1 MLNLNQIGVHF
12 GERTLFENISLAV
25 GIKDR
30 VGLVGRNGA
39 GKSTL
44 LKIVAGVQNASEGN
58 VHTPKDYRIGYLAQE
73 MEHNEDATVLE
84 EAQSAFAVYQE
95 LEAEIEQISND
106 ISTRTD
112 YESDAYARLIDR
124 LGEANDQL
132 ALMGTGSKE
141 EQTQRVLQ
149 GLGFRPADMDRKMSE
164 FSGGWKMRVELG
176 KLLLVA
182 PDLLLLDEP
191 TNHLDIESI
200 EWLENFLKFYP
211 GSMVLISHDRTFLDN
226 VTDRT
231 VEITSTR
238 VHDHKASYSKYMAW
252 REEEFARQESAA
264 KQQQKDIA
272 HTEELINK
280 FRAKKNKAAFA
291 QSLIKKLDKMERIEV
306 DQFENAAMRFRFPP
320 APRAGKVVVEA
331 QRLAKRFDDLEVF
344 KDVDLMIARQDK
356 VALVGKNGAGK
367 TTLFYMIAGL
377 VAIDSGKIYL
387 SGKELNQK
395 SISERTSLGLT
406 YLPQESSIFKG
417 LTVEANILSAL
428 EQRKDLNH
436 KESQK
441 ELDSLLGDFGLHGLS
456 KTLGIKLS
464 GGERRR
470 TEIAR
475 SVASNPKFILLDE
488 PFAGIDPIAVSDLK
502 SIIHNLNEK
511 GIGVVISDHNV
522 RDTMNICT
530 KVLIV
535 NKGKIIA
542 NGEPSE
548 IANDKLVKEVYL
560 GKDFDTVL

>member
-1 MLNLNQIGVHF
+1 MNLIV
-12 GERTLFENISLAV
+12 ENLHKTYDKKAVVDGIS
-25 GIKDR
+25 
-30 VGLVGRNGA
+30 
-39 GKSTL
+39 
-44 LKIVAGVQNASEGN
+44 
-58 VHTPKDYRIGYLAQE
+58 
-73 MEHNEDATVLE
+73 
-84 EAQSAFAVYQE
+84 F
-95 LEAEIEQISND
+95 
-106 ISTRTD
+106 
-112 YESDAYARLIDR
+112 
-124 LGEANDQL
+124 
-132 ALMGTGSKE
+132 
-141 EQTQRVLQ
+141 
-149 GLGFRPADMDRKMSE
+149 
-164 FSGGWKMRVELG
+164 
-176 KLLLVA
+176 
-182 PDLLLLDEP
+182 
-191 TNHLDIESI
+191 
-200 EWLENFLKFYP
+200 
-211 GSMVLISHDRTFLDN
+211 
-226 VTDRT
+226 
-231 VEITSTR
+231 EITSGET
-238 VHDHKASYSKYMAW
+238 
-252 REEEFARQESAA
+252 
-264 KQQQKDIA
+264 IGI
-272 HTEELINK
+272 LG
-280 FRAKKNKAAFA
+280 
-291 QSLIKKLDKMERIEV
+291 
-306 DQFENAAMRFRFPP
+306 P
-320 APRAGKVVVEA
+320 
-331 QRLAKRFDDLEVF
+331 
-344 KDVDLMIARQDK
+344 
-356 VALVGKNGAGK
+356 NGAGK

-502 SIIHNLNEK
+502 SIIHSLNEK

-548 IANDKLVKEVYL
+548 IANDKLVKQVYL

>member
-1 MLNLNQIGVHF
+1 MNLFV
-12 GERTLFENISLAV
+12 ENLQKTYDKKSVVDGIS
-25 GIKDR
+25 
-30 VGLVGRNGA
+30 
-39 GKSTL
+39 
-44 LKIVAGVQNASEGN
+44 
-58 VHTPKDYRIGYLAQE
+58 
-73 MEHNEDATVLE
+73 
-84 EAQSAFAVYQE
+84 F
-95 LEAEIEQISND
+95 
-106 ISTRTD
+106 
-112 YESDAYARLIDR
+112 
-124 LGEANDQL
+124 
-132 ALMGTGSKE
+132 
-141 EQTQRVLQ
+141 
-149 GLGFRPADMDRKMSE
+149 
-164 FSGGWKMRVELG
+164 
-176 KLLLVA
+176 
-182 PDLLLLDEP
+182 
-191 TNHLDIESI
+191 
-200 EWLENFLKFYP
+200 
-211 GSMVLISHDRTFLDN
+211 
-226 VTDRT
+226 
-231 VEITSTR
+231 EITSGET
-238 VHDHKASYSKYMAW
+238 
-252 REEEFARQESAA
+252 
-264 KQQQKDIA
+264 IGI
-272 HTEELINK
+272 LG
-280 FRAKKNKAAFA
+280 
-291 QSLIKKLDKMERIEV
+291 
-306 DQFENAAMRFRFPP
+306 P
-320 APRAGKVVVEA
+320 
-331 QRLAKRFDDLEVF
+331 
-344 KDVDLMIARQDK
+344 
-356 VALVGKNGAGK
+356 NGAGK

-436 KESQK
+436 EESQK

-502 SIIHNLNEK
+502 NIIHSLNEK

>member
-1 MLNLNQIGVHF
+1 MNLFV
-12 GERTLFENISLAV
+12 ENLYKTYDKKAVVDGIS
-25 GIKDR
+25 
-30 VGLVGRNGA
+30 
-39 GKSTL
+39 
-44 LKIVAGVQNASEGN
+44 
-58 VHTPKDYRIGYLAQE
+58 
-73 MEHNEDATVLE
+73 
-84 EAQSAFAVYQE
+84 F
-95 LEAEIEQISND
+95 
-106 ISTRTD
+106 
-112 YESDAYARLIDR
+112 
-124 LGEANDQL
+124 
-132 ALMGTGSKE
+132 
-141 EQTQRVLQ
+141 
-149 GLGFRPADMDRKMSE
+149 
-164 FSGGWKMRVELG
+164 
-176 KLLLVA
+176 
-182 PDLLLLDEP
+182 
-191 TNHLDIESI
+191 
-200 EWLENFLKFYP
+200 
-211 GSMVLISHDRTFLDN
+211 
-226 VTDRT
+226 
-231 VEITSTR
+231 EITSGET
-238 VHDHKASYSKYMAW
+238 
-252 REEEFARQESAA
+252 
-264 KQQQKDIA
+264 IGI
-272 HTEELINK
+272 LG
-280 FRAKKNKAAFA
+280 
-291 QSLIKKLDKMERIEV
+291 
-306 DQFENAAMRFRFPP
+306 P
-320 APRAGKVVVEA
+320 
-331 QRLAKRFDDLEVF
+331 
-344 KDVDLMIARQDK
+344 
-356 VALVGKNGAGK
+356 NGAGK

-502 SIIHNLNEK
+502 SIMHSLNEK

>member
-1 MLNLNQIGVHF
+1 MNLFI
-12 GERTLFENISLAV
+12 ENLHKTYDKKAVVDGIS
-25 GIKDR
+25 
-30 VGLVGRNGA
+30 
-39 GKSTL
+39 
-44 LKIVAGVQNASEGN
+44 
-58 VHTPKDYRIGYLAQE
+58 
-73 MEHNEDATVLE
+73 
-84 EAQSAFAVYQE
+84 F
-95 LEAEIEQISND
+95 
-106 ISTRTD
+106 
-112 YESDAYARLIDR
+112 
-124 LGEANDQL
+124 
-132 ALMGTGSKE
+132 
-141 EQTQRVLQ
+141 
-149 GLGFRPADMDRKMSE
+149 
-164 FSGGWKMRVELG
+164 
-176 KLLLVA
+176 
-182 PDLLLLDEP
+182 
-191 TNHLDIESI
+191 
-200 EWLENFLKFYP
+200 
-211 GSMVLISHDRTFLDN
+211 
-226 VTDRT
+226 
-231 VEITSTR
+231 EITSGET
-238 VHDHKASYSKYMAW
+238 
-252 REEEFARQESAA
+252 
-264 KQQQKDIA
+264 IGI
-272 HTEELINK
+272 LG
-280 FRAKKNKAAFA
+280 
-291 QSLIKKLDKMERIEV
+291 
-306 DQFENAAMRFRFPP
+306 P
-320 APRAGKVVVEA
+320 
-331 QRLAKRFDDLEVF
+331 
-344 KDVDLMIARQDK
+344 
-356 VALVGKNGAGK
+356 NGAGK

-502 SIIHNLNEK
+502 TIIHSLNEK

-548 IANDKLVKEVYL
+548 IANDQLVKEVYL

>member
-1 MLNLNQIGVHF
+1 MNLVV
-12 GERTLFENISLAV
+12 ENLHKTYDKKTVVDGIS
-25 GIKDR
+25 
-30 VGLVGRNGA
+30 
-39 GKSTL
+39 
-44 LKIVAGVQNASEGN
+44 
-58 VHTPKDYRIGYLAQE
+58 
-73 MEHNEDATVLE
+73 
-84 EAQSAFAVYQE
+84 F
-95 LEAEIEQISND
+95 
-106 ISTRTD
+106 
-112 YESDAYARLIDR
+112 
-124 LGEANDQL
+124 
-132 ALMGTGSKE
+132 
-141 EQTQRVLQ
+141 
-149 GLGFRPADMDRKMSE
+149 
-164 FSGGWKMRVELG
+164 
-176 KLLLVA
+176 
-182 PDLLLLDEP
+182 
-191 TNHLDIESI
+191 
-200 EWLENFLKFYP
+200 
-211 GSMVLISHDRTFLDN
+211 
-226 VTDRT
+226 
-231 VEITSTR
+231 EITSGET
-238 VHDHKASYSKYMAW
+238 
-252 REEEFARQESAA
+252 
-264 KQQQKDIA
+264 IGI
-272 HTEELINK
+272 LG
-280 FRAKKNKAAFA
+280 
-291 QSLIKKLDKMERIEV
+291 
-306 DQFENAAMRFRFPP
+306 P
-320 APRAGKVVVEA
+320 
-331 QRLAKRFDDLEVF
+331 
-344 KDVDLMIARQDK
+344 
-356 VALVGKNGAGK
+356 NGAGK

-475 SVASNPKFILLDE
+475 SVASKPKFILLDE

-502 SIIHNLNEK
+502 SIIHSLNEK

>member
-1 MLNLNQIGVHF
+1 MNLFV
-12 GERTLFENISLAV
+12 ENLHKTYDKKAAVDGIS
-25 GIKDR
+25 
-30 VGLVGRNGA
+30 
-39 GKSTL
+39 
-44 LKIVAGVQNASEGN
+44 
-58 VHTPKDYRIGYLAQE
+58 
-73 MEHNEDATVLE
+73 
-84 EAQSAFAVYQE
+84 F
-95 LEAEIEQISND
+95 
-106 ISTRTD
+106 
-112 YESDAYARLIDR
+112 
-124 LGEANDQL
+124 
-132 ALMGTGSKE
+132 
-141 EQTQRVLQ
+141 
-149 GLGFRPADMDRKMSE
+149 
-164 FSGGWKMRVELG
+164 
-176 KLLLVA
+176 
-182 PDLLLLDEP
+182 
-191 TNHLDIESI
+191 
-200 EWLENFLKFYP
+200 
-211 GSMVLISHDRTFLDN
+211 
-226 VTDRT
+226 
-231 VEITSTR
+231 EITSGET
-238 VHDHKASYSKYMAW
+238 
-252 REEEFARQESAA
+252 
-264 KQQQKDIA
+264 IGI
-272 HTEELINK
+272 LG
-280 FRAKKNKAAFA
+280 
-291 QSLIKKLDKMERIEV
+291 
-306 DQFENAAMRFRFPP
+306 P
-320 APRAGKVVVEA
+320 
-331 QRLAKRFDDLEVF
+331 
-344 KDVDLMIARQDK
+344 
-356 VALVGKNGAGK
+356 NGAGK

-387 SGKELNQK
+387 SGEKLNQK

-441 ELDSLLGDFGLHGLS
+441 EMDSLLGDFGLHGLS

-502 SIIHNLNEK
+502 SIIHSLNEK